1 MSGAILNNVLQ
12 NGLKGRFSPELIP
25 QLASSA
31 FALADMDLSNDDKQ
45 LISSVYMRGLHV
57 VFVSYALLTSFLFV
71 STLFLRD
78 YGLGTKQ
85 QSHQEWEEEDSALD
99 QGVGKNRRVM

>member
-1 MSGAILNNVLQ
+1 
-12 NGLKGRFSPELIP
+12 
-25 QLASSA
+25 
-31 FALADMDLSNDDKQ
+31 MDLSEDDKQ

-85 QSHQEWEEEDSALD
+85 QEWEEDSTLD
-99 QGVGKNRRVM
+99 QGVGKNGRVV

>member
-1 MSGAILNNVLQ
+1 VSGAILNNVLQ
-12 NGLKGRFSPELIP
+12 NGLKARFSSKLIS
-25 QLASSA
+25 QLTSSA
-31 FALADMDLSNDDKQ
+31 FALADMDLSDDDKQ

-57 VFVSYALLTSFLFV
+57 VFVSYALLISFLFV

-85 QSHQEWEEEDSALD
+85 QSRQEWGEEDSA
-99 QGVGKNRRVM
+99 

>member
-1 MSGAILNNVLQ
+1 VSGAILNNVLQ
-12 NGLKGRFSPELIP
+12 KGLKARFSSKLIS
-25 QLASSA
+25 QLTSSA
-31 FALADMDLSNDDKQ
+31 FALADMDLSDDDKK

-57 VFVSYALLTSFLFV
+57 VFVSYALLISFLFV

-85 QSHQEWEEEDSALD
+85 QSHQEWEEEDSAYG
-99 QGVGKNRRVM
+99 QY